1 MTTSS
6 NGGGLAKHKFFSSWV
21 CRLVLIIAYSFG
33 REKKESEYY
42 NNNEKL
48 GMGGVY
54 RGEKKK

>member
-1 MTTSS
+1 MTTST
-6 NGGGLAKHKFFSSWV
+6 NGGGLAKHKFFSSRV

-33 REKKESEYY
+33 REKSLSTN